1 MIDGIRTRGMLMD
14 ILTNNIIVK
23 GGWVMVPIILGSI
36 IALGLTIE
44 RGMLLWK
51 IRLNARSFADG
62 IFTLLRQ
69 GNFEAA
75 AERCAGTI
83 NPLGRVLATGIERRG
98 DDPADI
104 EAAMEHTGN
113 DEVARLEKN
122 MPAFMII
129 VGVEPML
136 GFLGTILGLIQAFM
150 AWEKAA
156 TSVTVEQLAAGI
168 YQAMITTAG
177 GLLVAI
183 PFYIIY
189 NLYMNRI
196 STIARDMNHFGE
208 ELIAALKAAP
218 ARKRK

>member
-1 MIDGIRTRGMLMD
+1 MD

-23 GGWVMVPIILGSI
+23 GGWVMLPILLGSV

-62 IFTLLRQ
+62 IFSLIRS
-69 GNFEAA
+69 GSVEAA

-83 NPLGRVLATGIERRG
+83 NPLGRVFAAGIGLKDG
-98 DDPADI
+98 DTDEI
-104 EAAMEHTGN
+104 EAAMEHAGN

-122 MPAFMII
+122 LPILLAI

-136 GFLGTILGLIQAFM
+136 GFFGTIIGLIQAFM

-156 TSVTVEQLAAGI
+156 SSVTVEQLAAGI
-168 YQAMITTAG
+168 YSAMITTAG

-183 PFYIIY
+183 PFYVIY
-189 NLYMNRI
+189 ALYTGRI
-196 STIARDMNHFGE
+196 NAVARELNHYGE
-208 ELIAALKAAP
+208 ELALVLKERP

>member
-1 MIDGIRTRGMLMD
+1 MD

-23 GGWVMVPIILGSI
+23 GGWVMLPIILGSI

-51 IRLNARSFADG
+51 IRLNTRGFADG
-62 IFTLLRQ
+62 IFSLIRS
-69 GNFEAA
+69 GSIEAA
-75 AERCAGTI
+75 VERCAGTI
-83 NPLGRVLATGIERRG
+83 HPVGSVFAAGIGNR
-98 DDPADI
+98 DADVPEI
-104 EAAMEHTGN
+104 EAAMEHVGN

-122 MPAFMII
+122 MPILLAI

-136 GFLGTILGLIQAFM
+136 GFLGTIIGLIQAFM

-156 TSVTVEQLAAGI
+156 SSVTVEQLAAGI
-168 YQAMITTAG
+168 YSAMLTTAG

-189 NLYMNRI
+189 ALYTARI
-196 STIARDMNHFGE
+196 NAVARELNHYGE
-208 ELIAALKAAP
+208 ELAHILKESP

>member
-1 MIDGIRTRGMLMD
+1 MD

-36 IALGLTIE
+36 IALGLAIE

-51 IRLNARSFADG
+51 IRLNAQSFAEG
-62 IFTLLRQ
+62 IFSLIRE
-69 GNFEAA
+69 GRVEAA
-75 AERCAGTI
+75 VERCAATI
-83 NPLGRVLATGIERRG
+83 GPLGRVFGAGLERRNG
-98 DDPADI
+98 DAAEI
-104 EAAMEHTGN
+104 ESAMEHVGN

-122 MPAFMII
+122 MPVFMIV

-136 GFLGTILGLIQAFM
+136 GFLGTIIGLIKAFM

-156 TSVTVEQLAAGI
+156 SSVTVEQLAAGI

-189 NLYMNRI
+189 SIYMGRI
-196 STIARDMNHFGE
+196 GTIARELNHYGE
-208 ELIAALKAAP
+208 ELITVLKAQP